1 MIIWAGEKYACIPHS
16 KGRREKIM
24 KLLVSRLV
32 LMNLMPND
40 PKANTHVPIHFFF
53 QKVNTQET
61 WPKAITHEIMG

>member
-1 MIIWAGEKYACIPHS
+1 
-16 KGRREKIM
+16 
-24 KLLVSRLV
+24 
-32 LMNLMPND
+32 MNLMPND